1 MGQDDLDAI
10 LERLDQQ
17 DLAIAQLQHRVK
29 SLTVDR
35 HWTDEISSIL
45 NWAERNRRS
54 LFYSVAIVGAIALV
68 FNVSTDER
76 DKAFARFTTPE
87 AVCSLL
93 LAISGATV
101 AATKKDKD

>member
-1 MGQDDLDAI
+1 VDDESLKPVY
-10 LERLDQQ
+10 ERLEELEGSIAALQQ
-17 DLAIAQLQHRVK
+17 QITHLK
-29 SLTVDR
+29 VDR

-54 LFYSVAIVGAIALV
+54 LFYSVAMVGAIALV

-101 AATKKDKD
+101 AATKKGKD